1 MNTCSLFD
9 EFNILSKISII
20 TKIPLVFP
28 CGSLITAPKVV
39 SNGKK
44 QSYSLN
50 KLSQEFSPGIA
61 CRPSIVCTYNYF
73 ALAFLFGRNSRLSE
87 YSSPS
92 IIELEKKL
100 QAAIYMARDNYF
112 L

>member
-61 CRPSIVCTYNYF
+61 CRPSIVCTYI
-73 ALAFLFGRNSRLSE
+73 LPLLFS
-87 YSSPS
+87 
-92 IIELEKKL
+92 LEET
-100 QAAIYMARDNYF
+100 RDLVNT
-112 L
+112 LLHQ